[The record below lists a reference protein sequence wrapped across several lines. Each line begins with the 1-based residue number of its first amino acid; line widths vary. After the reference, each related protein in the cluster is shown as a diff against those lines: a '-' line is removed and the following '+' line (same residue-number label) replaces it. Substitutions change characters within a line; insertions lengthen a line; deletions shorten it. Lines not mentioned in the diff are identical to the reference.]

1 MTEAGPKE
9 VAKLISIAGGEV
21 IGATRLQK
29 IACLIELAGATL
41 GFNFAYHLY
50 GPYSEQLDVAV
61 SDAGAL
67 GLVRIEPKQA
77 AWGGRYSVFR
87 LSSPEAD
94 HVPNSLSTL
103 ATTAAKADSVELE
116 LAVTAAF
123 LAANGNPDAWDAVAV
138 RKKAKAT
145 PARLANAKALYQVLR
160 SVENLPKSLPAI

>member
-1 MTEAGPKE
+1 MGR
-9 VAKLISIAGGEV
+9 
-21 IGATRLQK
+21 RLQK

-61 SDAGAL
+61 SDASAL

-77 AWGGRYSVFR
+77 AWGGRYSFLFGFTGSRSGTKFNFQV
-87 LSSPEAD
+87 SYA
-94 HVPNSLSTL
+94 
-103 ATTAAKADSVELE
+103 AAKADSVELE

-123 LAANGNPDAWDAVAV
+123 LAANGNPNAWDAGAV

-145 PARLANAKALYQVLR
+145 PTRLANAKALYHALR
-160 SVENLPKSLPAI
+160 SVENLPKALPAI